1 MKLMLEE
8 KELNLLNTI
17 NVKVDLDQYYSE
29 EEIEEILDRIYLNE
43 STNVGY
49 NDQLSNELGNLADK
63 IEKMRA

>member
-17 NVKVDLDQYYSE
+17 NVKVNLDQYYSE
-29 EEIEEILDRIYLNE
+29 EEIEEILDKIYLNE

-63 IEKMRA
+63 IEKMRD

>member
-17 NVKVDLDQYYSE
+17 NVKVDLDKYYSE

>member
-49 NDQLSNELGNLADK
+49 NDRLSNELGNLADK

>member
-17 NVKVDLDQYYSE
+17 NVKVNLDQYYSE
-29 EEIEEILDRIYLNE
+29 EEIEEILDKIYLNE

-49 NDQLSNELGNLADK
+49 NVQLSNELGNLADK
-63 IEKMRA
+63 IEKMRD